1 MHSGNHL
8 NKRYSGAHCSNN
20 SREKKARKER
30 GNVTVHSAPV
40 TEASVSAK
48 SLPENKKSRRKGRKL
63 KLLDLVF
70 YCLVIVLFVLILI
83 NGSSGKPM
91 LFAGYGVFTV
101 ATGSMEDVLPQGSLI
116 ITKHVDPAT
125 LQIGDDI
132 TYLTGPSSTITHRI
146 ISISE
151 KEHADDQ
158 RIFYTKGVMNKD
170 PDLLPVP
177 EVNVV
182 GKVVYNNL
190 TLGKAVQF
198 IHRNWPVALF
208 VLLVLVIWLKIMIKL
223 FRPPKNQSS

>member
-8 NKRYSGAHCSNN
+8 SKRSSGAHCSSNRN
-20 SREKKARKER
+20 GKKTYNLSDSASVQS
-30 GNVTVHSAPV
+30 GSPPNQTISPSAP
-40 TEASVSAK
+40 
-48 SLPENKKSRRKGRKL
+48 PESQKGKKRRL
-63 KLLDLVF
+63 KNTLMDVVF
-70 YCLVIVLFVLILI
+70 YCLVVILFVLILVV
-83 NGSSGKPM
+83 GSSGKPM

-151 KEHADDQ
+151 KKSADDQ

-182 GKVVYNNL
+182 GKVIYHNL
-190 TLGKAVQF
+190 PLGQAVQF
-198 IHRNWPVALF
+198 LHRNWPIILF
-208 VLLVLVIWLKIMIKL
+208 VLLILIIWSKIMIKL
-223 FRPPKNQSS
+223 FRKPK